1 MSPASSELVRV
12 RLAARAG
19 ALCVAALIA
28 LAAVQRAPLRLP
40 GAIGSLGAPAISV
53 NIEERALPPS
63 PAPHTLPRRIDARM
77 DSASVQEASVEPDGG
92 GALRMWL
99 DGAAGRVVFEH
110 SEDYLRCL
118 DAAIAHVP
126 APGCPPPPPAER
138 LIGVQSSTGSGL
150 DLNPPHHHH

>member
-1 MSPASSELVRV
+1 MSQASSELVRV

-40 GAIGSLGAPAISV
+40 GAPAISV
-53 NIEERALPPS
+53 SIEERALPPS

-118 DAAIAHVP
+118 DAAIAHVL
-126 APGCPPPPPAER
+126 APGCPPPPAEL
-138 LIGVQSSTGSGL
+138 LIGAQSSGGSGL
-150 DLNPPHHHH
+150 DLNLPHHHR